1 MSGSLAVGR
10 RRCVAVLGAALLG
23 AVMSLPGA
31 ATAAEQSAHSG
42 VGLRQN
48 DFPPGYF
55 FIRNVESNLVLDIA
69 DGSTAPGG
77 RVILWD
83 KKPSDN
89 DNQLWKYD
97 EGFLVNKKSGLV
109 LEVPGYENG
118 GNINPGTALVQNK
131 RREQPKSLNQLW
143 AYNYGYL
150 MPYDPKVVVSAEG
163 DNLTRGAAV
172 AVDRAV
178 DFPNNIRQ
186 QWTLE
191 SP

>member
-31 ATAAEQSAHSG
+31 ATAAEQPAHSG
-42 VGLRQN
+42 VGLPQ
-48 DFPPGYF
+48 DPIPQGYF
-55 FIRNVESNLVLDIA
+55 FIRNFESGLVLDIA
-69 DGSTAPGG
+69 DGSTEPGG
-77 RVILWD
+77 RAILWD
-83 KKPSDN
+83 RKPSDN

-97 EGFLVNKKSGLV
+97 EGFFVNKKSGLV

-118 GNINPGTALVQNK
+118 GNIKLGTALVQNK
-131 RREQPKSLNQLW
+131 RREQPESLNQLW
-143 AYNYGYL
+143 ASNYGYL

-172 AVDRAV
+172 VVDSSV

-186 QWTLE
+186 QWAFD

>member
-42 VGLRQN
+42 VGLQQAE
-48 DFPPGYF
+48 FPPGYF
-55 FIRNVESNLVLDIA
+55 FIRNYESNLVLDIA

-83 KKPSDN
+83 RKPSDN

-118 GNINPGTALVQNK
+118 GSINPGTVLVQNK

-163 DNLTRGAAV
+163 DNLTRGTAV